1 MTDIKRS
8 RSEQAWG
15 AGGWPRPGWMVLSL
29 EWGGRAAGGG
39 RAGVSALPCT
49 GQARQL
55 AQECS
60 TSQKMQA
67 RGGSEAAYELE
78 LGHEF
83 HCTQI
88 PALSHKV
95 GALARRG
102 SGESPEL
109 ILAEGFAQG
118 HVWEWN

>member
-1 MTDIKRS
+1 M
-8 RSEQAWG
+8 
-15 AGGWPRPGWMVLSL
+15 PR
-29 EWGGRAAGGG
+29 
-39 RAGVSALPCT
+39 T

-67 RGGSEAAYELE
+67 RGGSEVAYELE
-78 LGHEF
+78 LSHEF

-95 GALARRG
+95 GALAGRE

-109 ILAEGFAQG
+109 ILTERGLLKVTYGNGARIRASVSGFCALVPLVFIG
-118 HVWEWN
+118 HLLYV